1 MIDIV
6 PRPERSSLN
15 KTAEILCKP
24 KKKEIRIDRT
34 SDVNAIFKAY
44 MKSAE
49 VVLSTTANVE
59 FMYNKFSTSYQ
70 QV

>member
-34 SDVNAIFKAY
+34 SDVNAILKAY
-44 MKSAE
+44 MKSVE
-49 VVLSTTANVE
+49 VVLSTMTNVQ